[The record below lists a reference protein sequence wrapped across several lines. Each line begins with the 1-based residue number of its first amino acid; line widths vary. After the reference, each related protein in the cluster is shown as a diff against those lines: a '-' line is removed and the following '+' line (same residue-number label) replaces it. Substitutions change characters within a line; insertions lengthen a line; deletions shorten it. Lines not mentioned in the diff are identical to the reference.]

1 MFSWQHMRITNP
13 LYLSSRMP
21 FGTSGTVDNTRTI
34 NDVATNC
41 RQNANGT
48 ENHIREEIL
57 IQFSSATTT
66 R

>member
-1 MFSWQHMRITNP
+1 
-13 LYLSSRMP
+13 MP
-21 FGTSGTVDNTRTI
+21 FGTSGTADNTRTI

-48 ENHIREEIL
+48 ENHIREENL

-66 R
+66 K